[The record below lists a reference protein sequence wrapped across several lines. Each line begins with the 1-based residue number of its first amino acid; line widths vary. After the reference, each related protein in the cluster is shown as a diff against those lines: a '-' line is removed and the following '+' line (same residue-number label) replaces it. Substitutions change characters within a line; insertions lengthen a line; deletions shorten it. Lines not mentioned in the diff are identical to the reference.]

1 VTVTVPD
8 WARPTL
14 SWLTRRFLDAEL
26 PPAAVEVRAGA
37 LGVVRVVRDKRAASL
52 GAATSLELPAGTLK
66 LSMAERNIL
75 APEAFQQTLR
85 AVLER
90 AGVTGGRIGL
100 VLPDPVARVALL
112 PAAEV
117 RARGRAEREE
127 MIRFRLKKA
136 VPFDIREAQVS
147 FREVGAPGRE
157 PMILVVAILRSILEE
172 YEGACRAL
180 GLEPGLVQLTGLTIL
195 DAVEESRPP
204 ADRVVVN
211 WDEGY
216 ISILVSRFG
225 SPALARTLTGTSASD
240 PEQVVREATQTIL
253 YYRERL
259 GGEGIAQAVVRSVGV
274 LPAEAA
280 RILEQPLGVLPEIL
294 DPWGSLGAK
303 EQEMAQALAGAAACV
318 IGRAA

>member
-1 VTVTVPD
+1 MTVPA
-8 WARPTL
+8 WTRPGL
-14 SWLTRRFLDAEL
+14 SWLRRRFLDPE
-26 PPAAVEVRAGA
+26 PPLAAVEVRAGS
-37 LGVVRVVRDKRAASL
+37 LGVVRVVRDKRASSL
-52 GAATSLELPAGTLK
+52 GAAASLELPAGTLK
-66 LSMAERNIL
+66 LSMAERNIIE
-75 APEAFQQTLR
+75 PEAFKQTLR

-90 AGVTGGRIGL
+90 AGVLGDGRIGL

-127 MIRFRLKKA
+127 LIRFRLKKA
-136 VPFDIREAQVS
+136 VPFDIREAHLS
-147 FREVGAPGRE
+147 FREVGAPGQE
-157 PMILVVAILRSILEE
+157 PTFLVVAILRSILDE

-180 GLEPGLVQLTGLTIL
+180 GVEPGLVQLTGLAIL

-204 ADRVVVN
+204 ADRVLVN

-225 SPALARTLTGTSASD
+225 APALARTLTGVSASD
-240 PEQVVREATQTIL
+240 PEQVMREATQTIL

-259 GGEGIAQAVVRSVGV
+259 GGEGIAHAVVRSAAM

-280 RILEQPLGVLPEIL
+280 RLLEQPLGLTPDIL
-294 DPWGSLGAK
+294 DPWGSLGRN

-318 IGRAA
+318 IGKAA

>member
-1 VTVTVPD
+1 VTVPA
-8 WARPTL
+8 WTRPGL
-14 SWLTRRFLDAEL
+14 SWLRRRFLDPE
-26 PPAAVEVRAGA
+26 PPLAAVEVRAGS
-37 LGVVRVVRDKRAASL
+37 LGVVRVVRDKRASSL
-52 GAATSLELPAGTLK
+52 GAAASLELPAGTLK
-66 LSMAERNIL
+66 LSMAERNIIE
-75 APEAFQQTLR
+75 PEAFKQTLR

-90 AGVTGGRIGL
+90 AGVLGDGRIGL

-127 MIRFRLKKA
+127 LIRFRLKNA
-136 VPFDIREAQVS
+136 VPFDIREAHLS
-147 FREVGAPGRE
+147 FREVGAPGQE
-157 PMILVVAILRSILEE
+157 PTFLVVAILRSILDE

-180 GLEPGLVQLTGLTIL
+180 GVEPGLVQLTGLAIL

-204 ADRVVVN
+204 ADRVLVN

-240 PEQVVREATQTIL
+240 PEQVMREATQTIL

-259 GGEGIAQAVVRSVGV
+259 GGEGIAHAVVRSAAM

-280 RILEQPLGVLPEIL
+280 RLLEQPLGLTPDIL
-294 DPWGSLGAK
+294 DPWGSLGRN

-318 IGRAA
+318 IGKAA